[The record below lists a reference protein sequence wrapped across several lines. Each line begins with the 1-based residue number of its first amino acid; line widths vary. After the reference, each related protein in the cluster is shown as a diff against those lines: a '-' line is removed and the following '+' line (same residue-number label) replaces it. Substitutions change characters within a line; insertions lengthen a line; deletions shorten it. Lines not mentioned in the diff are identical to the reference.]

1 MSKEITA
8 TELHVHIQSTI
19 FGKAA
24 KKDAARFDEL
34 QEKLHEI
41 VDWYYEQDVDD
52 EDDDDDGM
60 TVPQ

>member
-8 TELHVHIQSTI
+8 TELHVHIQATI

-41 VDWYYEQDVDD
+41 VDWYFEEQA
-52 EDDDDDGM
+52 DDDDEM
-60 TVPQ
+60 TEPE

>member
-24 KKDAARFDEL
+24 KKDVARFDEL

-41 VDWYYEQDVDD
+41 VDWYFEEQS
-52 EDDDDDGM
+52 DDDDEM
-60 TVPQ
+60 TEPE

>member
-8 TELHVHIQSTI
+8 TELHVHIQATI

-41 VDWYYEQDVDD
+41 VDWYFEQDA
-52 EDDDDDGM
+52 DDDDD
-60 TVPQ
+60 TDELTEPE

>member
-8 TELHVHIQSTI
+8 TELHVHIQATI

-24 KKDAARFDEL
+24 KKDVARFDEL

-41 VDWYYEQDVDD
+41 VDWYFSEQDDD
-52 EDDDDDGM
+52 ENDTDEL
-60 TVPQ
+60 TEPE

>member
-41 VDWYYEQDVDD
+41 VDWYYSEQ
-52 EDDDDDGM
+52 DDDDDD
-60 TVPQ
+60 TDELTEPE

>member
-41 VDWYYEQDVDD
+41 VDWYFEQDDDDDD
-52 EDDDDDGM
+52 EDDEEM
-60 TVPQ
+60 TEPE

>member
-8 TELHVHIQSTI
+8 TELHVHIQSAI

-41 VDWYYEQDVDD
+41 VDWYFEQG
-52 EDDDDDGM
+52 EDDDDDDAM
-60 TVPQ
+60 EFPQ

>member
-8 TELHVHIQSTI
+8 TELHVHIQATI

-24 KKDAARFDEL
+24 KKDVARFDEL

-41 VDWYYEQDVDD
+41 VDWYFEEQA
-52 EDDDDDGM
+52 DDDDEM
-60 TVPQ
+60 TEPE

>member
-8 TELHVHIQSTI
+8 TELHVHIQATI

-24 KKDAARFDEL
+24 KRDVARFDEL

-41 VDWYYEQDVDD
+41 VDWYYERDVDDD
-52 EDDDDDGM
+52 EDDTDEL
-60 TVPQ
+60 TEPE